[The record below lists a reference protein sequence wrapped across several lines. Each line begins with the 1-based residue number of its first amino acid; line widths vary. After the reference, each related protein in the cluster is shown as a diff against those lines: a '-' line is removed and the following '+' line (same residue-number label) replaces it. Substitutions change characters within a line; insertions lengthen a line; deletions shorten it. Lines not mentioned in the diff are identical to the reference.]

1 MSIYIVTASTFF
13 CIPQFMSRAGIKV
26 VLGFISPV
34 VVDLV
39 IIISVSVALILLAL
53 LLEKLIEKIK
63 LGKVLLGSKL

>member
-1 MSIYIVTASTFF
+1 MIIYIVTASIFS

-26 VLGFISPV
+26 VLGSILSV

-39 IIISVSVALILLAL
+39 IIIPVSVALILLAL
-53 LLEKLIEKIK
+53 LLEQLIEKIK